1 VTYLQAHMTRR
12 HPDYHPSKRR
22 EHDVDVEKETQR
34 LKDELNKKDNELQ
47 LIKVQKVCSKQRPAG
62 HSRLRYIA
70 WTCMER
76 VFFHLNL

>member
-12 HPDYHPSKRR
+12 HPDYIPSKRR

-47 LIKVQKVCSKQRPAG
+47 LIKVQKVCSKGKQEFRRTDFG
-62 HSRLRYIA
+62 SRLLA
-70 WTCMER
+70 AEGEGC
-76 VFFHLNL
+76 V